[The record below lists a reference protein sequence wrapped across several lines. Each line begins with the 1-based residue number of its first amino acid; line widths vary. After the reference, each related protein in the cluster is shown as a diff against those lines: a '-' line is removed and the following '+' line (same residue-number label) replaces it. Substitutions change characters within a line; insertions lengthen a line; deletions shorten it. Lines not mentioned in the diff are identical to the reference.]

1 MPQRQTAPIP
11 SHVPVGQPL
20 YIFDVGTHKFDGT
33 LYRSRARAHTHII
46 PLFDSMDTSSWWY
59 LHSLLVDRPLYIYDI
74 SRTLFHTHCICYIF
88 WLTPTPKKTRTNP
101 HTISLYVC
109 ISLTQPHVG
118 GVRIQE
124 ENRCTVHVLML
135 HAQPQPRGYTV
146 ELISP
151 QKLNLFLKHQVA
163 RDSKTYFPISDLSGR
178 WILVCTIMLH
188 PPKVTKVLT

>member
-1 MPQRQTAPIP
+1 MPQRQTAHVP

-20 YIFDVGTHKFDGT
+20 YIFDVGAHKFDA
-33 LYRSRARAHTHII
+33 LFIDRARTHTHII
-46 PLFDSMDTSSWWY
+46 PLFDSIDTSSRWY

-88 WLTPTPKKTRTNP
+88 SLTPPKPLTNP
-101 HTISLYVC
+101 HTICLYVC

-124 ENRCTVHVLML
+124 ENRCTVHILTL
-135 HAQPQPRGYTV
+135 RAQPHPGGYTV

-151 QKLNLFLKHQVA
+151 QKLNLFLKHQVD
-163 RDSKTYFPISDLSGR
+163 RDSKTYLPINDLSGR

-188 PPKVTKVLT
+188 PPKVMKVLT